1 MNEIFAS
8 IAEAKIREA
17 IEKGELNN
25 LPGKGKPVTIE
36 SMLFVPPDERLAF
49 SIMKNSG
56 IEPVEVALKREIEE
70 IRQSVTMC
78 SDESEREKLEKKLR
92 ETSIR
97 YGVLMEKR
105 RIRK

>member
-8 IAEAKIREA
+8 VAEAKIREA

-25 LPGKGKPVTIE
+25 LPGKGKPVIIE

-56 IEPVEVALKREIEE
+56 IEPVEVSLKREIEE
-70 IRQSVTMC
+70 IRQSIKICT
-78 SDESEREKLEKKLR
+78 DKIELEKLEKKLR

-97 YGVLMEKR
+97 YGILMEKR
-105 RIRK
+105 RARR